1 MTVSWIQ
8 ISWPTDSVTW
18 QNVRCPVYAQQWNP
32 KWCRLQLKYL
42 DSSSTSTFRTSVG
55 FTTLASS
62 IIHLIRYGN
71 NATWPIRLKRSYYF
85 GRFKKIWIIISQN
98 DKIRPWRWLM
108 NLWTWHVT
116 RGRNSEDLVLAGGRI
131 KFTCCLVAF
140 LIKKIYCHNTKISR
154 KPQVWMTSVAM
165 WICNEIFR
173 VWLQELKFNILTSRQ
188 LVIGKIHEL
197 SQMVVTSSQLKIV
210 LRIFLSKFWQFTM
223 DGAFCVNRKVAVFD
237 SRSTWTSHSF

>member
-1 MTVSWIQ
+1 
-8 ISWPTDSVTW
+8 
-18 QNVRCPVYAQQWNP
+18 
-32 KWCRLQLKYL
+32 
-42 DSSSTSTFRTSVG
+42 
-55 FTTLASS
+55 
-62 IIHLIRYGN
+62 
-71 NATWPIRLKRSYYF
+71 
-85 GRFKKIWIIISQN
+85 
-98 DKIRPWRWLM
+98 M

-116 RGRNSEDLVLAGGRI
+116 RGRNSEDLVLARGRI

-140 LIKKIYCHNTKISR
+140 LIKNIYCHNTKISR
-154 KPQVWMTSVAM
+154 KSQVWMTSVAM

-237 SRSTWTSHSF
+237 SRSTWTSHSLLFNTERNPNVKMLINFQRFSWLHLQDHRRRPEKKNSLHFPRLVNLDAINSCLSLTDF